1 MTELIGSLLEARAG
15 EKFDLHEQHLNGQ
28 LVRVLRTIGFDRH
41 YKRGAGAY
49 LYDEADQQYL
59 DLLSG
64 FGTFA
69 LGRNHPTVNAALRE
83 VLDSELPNLAQLDVS
98 ALAGLLA
105 EALIKTWP
113 GDSRVKAFFANSG
126 TEAVEG
132 GLKLARYATGRDKVV
147 CLKGGY
153 HGLTLGSLS
162 VTSDEM
168 FQKGFG
174 ALLPGVAMV
183 KMNDLDA
190 LDQALRGKDVA
201 AFIVE
206 PIQGKGVHI
215 PDDNYLAEAARLC
228 SKYGTVFIADEVQTG
243 LGRTGKMWAM
253 EHWGVEPDMLL
264 TAKALSGGHAPVG
277 AILAKAPIMDAVF
290 DRMDR
295 AVVHGSTFGKNDMAM
310 AAGLATL
317 RVLEEEKLIENAAR
331 IGGQIIDE
339 MRPFIDQYEFMK
351 DVRGKGLMIAVEFG
365 PPKSLKLKA
374 SWKMLETANKSLFS
388 QMILIPLFEKHR
400 ILAQVAGA
408 GMHVIKLLP
417 PLVINE
423 SDKDWII
430 RAFDEVVADTHKV
443 PGAIWS
449 LGASLAKHAV
459 APSKKQRPP
468 SFAAE

>member
-1 MTELIGSLLEARAG
+1 MTQLIGSLLEARAG

-41 YKRGAGAY
+41 YKKGAGAY
-49 LYDEADQQYL
+49 LYDQDDHQYL

-69 LGRNHPTVNAALRE
+69 LGRNHPTVNAALHE
-83 VLDSELPNLAQLDVS
+83 VLSGELPNLAQLDVS
-98 ALAGLLA
+98 VLAGLLA

-174 ALLPGVAMV
+174 ALLPGVTMV

-190 LDQALRGKDVA
+190 LDEALRGKDVA

-215 PDDNYLAEAARLC
+215 PDDHYLAEATRLC

-295 AVVHGSTFGKNDMAM
+295 AVVHG
-310 AAGLATL
+310 
-317 RVLEEEKLIENAAR
+317 
-331 IGGQIIDE
+331 
-339 MRPFIDQYEFMK
+339 
-351 DVRGKGLMIAVEFG
+351 
-365 PPKSLKLKA
+365 
-374 SWKMLETANKSLFS
+374 
-388 QMILIPLFEKHR
+388 
-400 ILAQVAGA
+400 
-408 GMHVIKLLP
+408 
-417 PLVINE
+417 
-423 SDKDWII
+423 
-430 RAFDEVVADTHKV
+430 
-443 PGAIWS
+443 
-449 LGASLAKHAV
+449 
-459 APSKKQRPP
+459 
-468 SFAAE
+468 